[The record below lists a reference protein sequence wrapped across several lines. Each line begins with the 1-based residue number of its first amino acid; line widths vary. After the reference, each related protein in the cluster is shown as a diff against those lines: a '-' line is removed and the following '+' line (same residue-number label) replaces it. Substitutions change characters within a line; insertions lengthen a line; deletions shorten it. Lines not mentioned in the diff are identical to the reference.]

1 MDAGLYK
8 GERVSE
14 PQIQDQRSWRFTVY
28 CTTMSVQQRLH
39 RDAQTNAN
47 TVDSADVTFFQ
58 LNILICFE
66 KMDFILTCTYILKGE
81 GKEI

>member
-47 TVDSADVTFFQ
+47 TVDSADVTFFSIKYFN
-58 LNILICFE
+58 LF
-66 KMDFILTCTYILKGE
+66 
-81 GKEI
+81 